1 MRARYALISYSSIT
15 TPESHGTHA
24 AVRRD
29 EIWQAFLSLPTDFV
43 KRLYRKTPWDV
54 DQVIS
59 VIVTRP
65 NGNDRN
71 VFIRD

>member
-1 MRARYALISYSSIT
+1 MRARYALIGYSSII
-15 TPESHGTHA
+15 TPESHRTHA

-29 EIWQAFLSLPTDFV
+29 EIWQALLSLPTNFV

-59 VIVTRP
+59 MMVTRP
-65 NGNDRN
+65 NCND
-71 VFIRD
+71 